1 MRGPST
7 WGVRRCI
14 ANAAVRGFGG
24 GKKKIEKGG
33 TRVGNGEDAQQA
45 AGEERACVE
54 ALAGFETPLRIVKYP
69 HRSLRAENARV
80 CFPGGGPTR
89 KSSADL
95 SSVSERL
102 PLLAREMLRVMY
114 ETDGVGLAAPQVGV
128 NLRMMVYN
136 PEGDPASG
144 EEYVLLN
151 PVIVGQEKKTTVF
164 EEGCLSFPGVYG
176 DVVVRSVLLFVSLF
190 GLGAA
195 HWHVRPTVHNAETA
209 KRRNRTPVP
218 DDDDTMPPLRASR
231 TVGMRNIYAMPSFE
245 IVCRCVRTCGD
256 QHHIVEGIICDGELT

>member
-1 MRGPST
+1 
-7 WGVRRCI
+7 
-14 ANAAVRGFGG
+14 
-24 GKKKIEKGG
+24 
-33 TRVGNGEDAQQA
+33 
-45 AGEERACVE
+45 
-54 ALAGFETPLRIVKYP
+54 
-69 HRSLRAENARV
+69 
-80 CFPGGGPTR
+80 
-89 KSSADL
+89 
-95 SSVSERL
+95 
-102 PLLAREMLRVMY
+102 MLRVMY

-151 PVIVGQEKKTTVF
+151 PVIVGHEKKTTVF
-164 EEGCLSFPGVYG
+164 EEGCLSLPGVYG